1 MAVIQREAATETK
14 EEKVSQCKVC
24 GMDEKM
30 VTTRELSEY
39 LHVTVKYLRDMIDTG
54 MPHYRL
60 KKDGHY
66 RFLKSEVAT
75 WISKNREN

>member
-1 MAVIQREAATETK
+1 MAIIQRKTATETK

-39 LHVTVKYLRDMIDTG
+39 LHVTVKYLREMIDQG
-54 MPHYRL
+54 MPHFRL

-75 WISKNREN
+75 WISKNREI

>member
-1 MAVIQREAATETK
+1 
-14 EEKVSQCKVC
+14 
-24 GMDEKM
+24 M

-39 LHVTVKYLRDMIDTG
+39 LHVTVKYLREMIDQG

-75 WISKNREN
+75 WISKNREI